1 ISIDSRPSDAIALA
15 LRMSAPIFVEEKVLE
30 EAKSI
35 EFTESE
41 EEEGGDKGPESREKP
56 LEDDTEEV
64 KKWLE
69 DLKPDDFLKFEN

>member
-1 ISIDSRPSDAIALA
+1 
-15 LRMSAPIFVEEKVLE
+15 MLE

>member
-1 ISIDSRPSDAIALA
+1 
-15 LRMSAPIFVEEKVLE
+15 VLE

-35 EFTESE
+35 EFTEP
-41 EEEGGDKGPESREKP
+41 EEGEDGGTGPESREKP
-56 LEDDTEEV
+56 IEDDTEEV